1 MSNLIRIN
9 NKLMTKNNKL
19 LTAATYVPPTPSLP
33 AYTLR
38 LKYRDNATP
47 SFSYGTATQVSSSPN
62 IWDLTY
68 VNNDWSGLLNG
79 HHDLIEV
86 MDCGDTSGV
95 TSFYIAFQNCD
106 SLTSICLLNTSN
118 ATSMRGMF
126 WDCEG
131 LTSLPLFNTHNVI
144 DIHDLC
150 YSCRSLTSIPLFD
163 TTNVTNVNY
172 MFYGCYNVQSGALAL
187 YNQMSTQTNPPSS
200 HSNCFSN
207 CGAATQT
214 GAAELAQIPSSWGGN
229 A

>member
-19 LTAATYVPPTPSLP
+19 LTATAYVPPTPSLP

-38 LKYRDNATP
+38 LKYTEGVTP

-68 VNNDWSGLLNG
+68 VNSDWSRLLNG
-79 HHDLIEV
+79 HNNLTEV
-86 MDCGDTSGV
+86 MACGDTSGV
-95 TSFYIAFQNCD
+95 TNFFIAFQDCI
-106 SLTSICLLNTSN
+106 SLTSICLLDTSN
-118 ATSMRGMF
+118 ATSLRGMF
-126 WDCEG
+126 WNCQS
-131 LTSLPLFNTHNVI
+131 LISLPLFNTHNVI

-150 YSCRSLTSIPLFD
+150 YGCGSLTSIPLFD

-187 YNQMSTQTNPPSS
+187 YNQMSTQTNQPSS
-200 HSNCFSN
+200 HSNCFRN
-207 CGAATQT
+207 CGRDTQT